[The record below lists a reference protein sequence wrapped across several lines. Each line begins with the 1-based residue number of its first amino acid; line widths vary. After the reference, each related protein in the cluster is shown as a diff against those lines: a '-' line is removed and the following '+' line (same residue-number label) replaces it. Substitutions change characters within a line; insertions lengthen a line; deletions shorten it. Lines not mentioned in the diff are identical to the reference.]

1 MFYYK
6 NWFSFC
12 KILSMD
18 SRVKCTV
25 SESLKLPL
33 GVHFIVLKHDVETN
47 VPRALKLAEI
57 EHQYGINSTYYV
69 QAYLLKDKNN
79 ITILKKCRIWDMKSL
94 TIMMYLTPIR
104 VTM

>member
-1 MFYYK
+1 
-6 NWFSFC
+6 
-12 KILSMD
+12 MD

-57 EHQYGINSTYYV
+57 EHQYWN
-69 QAYLLKDKNN
+69 K
-79 ITILKKCRIWDMKSL
+79 
-94 TIMMYLTPIR
+94 
-104 VTM
+104 